1 MDNAFSDITNKL
13 ELVTGGTT
21 SLATHVGVG
30 GATASTAAMQSTLSS
45 LSSGITNITNN
56 NNNQN
61 GLNNPTTM
69 LMLAMAMGQRNKQT
83 QVVEGPGFTSWRSSW

>member
-1 MDNAFSDITNKL
+1 MDSTFSDITNKL
-13 ELVTGGTT
+13 EQVTGGTT
-21 SLATHVGVG
+21 SLATHVGG
-30 GATASTAAMQSTLSS
+30 GAASSTAALTSSLSS
-45 LSSGITNITNN
+45 LSSGITNITN

>member
-1 MDNAFSDITNKL
+1 MDSTFSDITNKL
-13 ELVTGGTT
+13 EQVTGGTT
-21 SLATHVGVG
+21 SLATHVGG
-30 GATASTAAMQSTLSS
+30 GTAASTAQLQSTLSS

-56 NNNQN
+56 NNQG

-69 LMLAMAMGQRNKQT
+69 LMLAMAMGQRNKST

>member
-1 MDNAFSDITNKL
+1 MDSTFSDITNKL
-13 ELVTGGTT
+13 EQVTGGTT
-21 SLATHVGVG
+21 SLATHVGG
-30 GATASTAAMQSTLSS
+30 GTSTSTAQLQSTLSS

-56 NNNQN
+56 NNQNQ

-69 LMLAMAMGQRNKQT
+69 LMLAMAMQRRSQT